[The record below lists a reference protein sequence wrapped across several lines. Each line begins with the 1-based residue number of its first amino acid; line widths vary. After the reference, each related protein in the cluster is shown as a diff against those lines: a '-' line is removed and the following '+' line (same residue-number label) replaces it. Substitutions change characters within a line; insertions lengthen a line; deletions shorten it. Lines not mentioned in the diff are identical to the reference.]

1 MVIFGKDC
9 LSADLQNSAKDIVLI
24 ASQILKERLFT
35 HKNEIFFCPRNATFK
50 RLESSKKKDYHKFS
64 RWNK

>member
-1 MVIFGKDC
+1 MAIFGKDY
-9 LSADLQNSAKDIVLI
+9 LSTDLQNSVKDDILLI

-50 RLESSKKKDYHKFS
+50 RLESSKKE
-64 RWNK
+64 RLP

>member
-1 MVIFGKDC
+1 MNY

-35 HKNEIFFCPRNATFK
+35 HKKMRFSFALEIATFK
-50 RLESSKKKDYHKFS
+50 RLESSKKERLPQVFTVE
-64 RWNK
+64 